1 MALWRKQTSQ
11 EIQRNNMRIQQ
22 LKAQRK
28 EEAFMPHNSFFIS
41 DEGRKFG
48 TRIDDIERRQA
59 AKRPRR
65 IKKEE

>member
-1 MALWRKQTSQ
+1 MALWRKQSSQ

-41 DEGRKFG
+41 DEG
-48 TRIDDIERRQA
+48 
-59 AKRPRR
+59 
-65 IKKEE
+65 